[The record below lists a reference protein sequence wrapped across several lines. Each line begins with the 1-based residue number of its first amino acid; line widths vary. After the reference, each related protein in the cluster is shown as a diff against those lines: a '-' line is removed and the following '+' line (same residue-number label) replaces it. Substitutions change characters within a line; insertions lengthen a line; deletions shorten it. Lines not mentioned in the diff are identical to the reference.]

1 MAGIYIHIPFCK
13 SRCIYCDF
21 YSTTCKEYIPKYIDA
36 LTRELIFRAD
46 YLQTGGRLPDI
57 GTIYIGGGTPSLLD
71 TAHIH
76 RILDII
82 YKVYPVSEQAEITM
96 EANPDDLT
104 EKKIRELRLLPVNR
118 LSMGIQTF
126 DDEKLQLLH
135 RRHRGKQAADTVR
148 ACQDAGFDN
157 ISIDLIYGLPRQTL
171 ADWEYDLERAIEL
184 NTQHISAYSLT
195 YEEGTPIWTM
205 REKRTVTEA
214 DEELSL
220 DMFKLLTDR
229 LSAAHFEHYEI
240 SNFAQE
246 GFRSRHNSSYWEGIP
261 YLGCGPSAHSFDGH
275 SRQWNCADLHTY
287 INRVTSCHCP
297 DDFADASWIQKEDLT
312 VYESYNDCI
321 VTALRTSKGVNLH
334 SLRERF
340 GNRLAD
346 YCMENARSHIQ
357 RGTLEIVETKKKH
370 TPEGMLKLTR
380 QGIFLS
386 DDIMCDLLYIEDD

>member
-36 LTRELIFRAD
+36 LTRELVLRAD

-71 TAHIH
+71 TAYIH
-76 RILDII
+76 RMLDII

-171 ADWEYDLERAIEL
+171 ANWEYDLERAIGL

-240 SNFAQE
+240 SNFALK

-275 SRQWNCADLHTY
+275 SRQWNCVDLHTY
-287 INRVTSCHCP
+287 INRVTSCHRP
-297 DDFADASWIQKEDLT
+297 DDFTDAKRKT
-312 VYESYNDCI
+312 
-321 VTALRTSKGVNLH
+321 
-334 SLRERF
+334 
-340 GNRLAD
+340 
-346 YCMENARSHIQ
+346 
-357 RGTLEIVETKKKH
+357 
-370 TPEGMLKLTR
+370 
-380 QGIFLS
+380 
-386 DDIMCDLLYIEDD
+386 